1 MVEEAVV
8 DDVDLRVELPAAAFE
23 VRVDAVALPADVD
36 DGVLGGGGFDRA
48 RVDLTGALAGVH
60 ERIAAAR
67 GVHYV
72 GHPVPGGHRR
82 VRPLLTV
89 DDRAV
94 LRRSLSNL
102 VDALAA
108 LRLQFGSGFGEADGV
123 ADFRERREDVV
134 ERRRLDVVDVEAAV
148 AEVVADLALE
158 GVAGEDYVRAE
169 VGHRLEVGVQPAADH
184 GGVDIS
190 GMCGDADETV
200 ATAEGGNGSGG
211 ARCERDDAHVRGF
224 VPRGKNR
231 RGRDSPRRNS
241 ATVKCVLSQPIGY
254 DSPGFSGDFTL
265 MTDARMRSREQER
278 TDEEETTDGCPECG
292 GLVVQDEEHGES
304 VCADCGLVVEED
316 GIDRGPEWR
325 AFDSKEKDEKS
336 RVGAPTTNTMH
347 DKGLSTNIDWR
358 DKDAYGNSL
367 SSNQRQKM
375 QRLRKWNE
383 RFRTRD
389 AKERNLKQA
398 LGEIDRMASAL
409 GLPDNVRETASV
421 IYRRA
426 LEDDLLPGRSIEGV
440 ATSCVYA
447 AARQAGVPRSLDEI
461 ADVSRVEKSE
471 IARTYRYVVRELGL
485 EVAPADP
492 ESYVPR
498 FASSLELS
506 DESAHRARELLKTAK
521 DKGVHSGKS
530 PVGLAAAAVYAA
542 ALLTNEKTTQAK
554 VSEVAD
560 ISEVTIR
567 NRYHELLEA
576 EDTIPV

>member
-1 MVEEAVV
+1 MNW
-8 DDVDLRVELPAAAFE
+8 LRLI
-23 VRVDAVALPADVD
+23 RV
-36 DGVLGGGGFDRA
+36 F
-48 RVDLTGALAGVH
+48 
-60 ERIAAAR
+60 
-67 GVHYV
+67 
-72 GHPVPGGHRR
+72 PGG
-82 VRPLLTV
+82 LT
-89 DDRAV
+89 
-94 LRRSLSNL
+94 
-102 VDALAA
+102 
-108 LRLQFGSGFGEADGV
+108 
-123 ADFRERREDVV
+123 
-134 ERRRLDVVDVEAAV
+134 
-148 AEVVADLALE
+148 
-158 GVAGEDYVRAE
+158 
-169 VGHRLEVGVQPAADH
+169 P
-184 GGVDIS
+184 
-190 GMCGDADETV
+190 
-200 ATAEGGNGSGG
+200 
-211 ARCERDDAHVRGF
+211 
-224 VPRGKNR
+224 
-231 RGRDSPRRNS
+231 
-241 ATVKCVLSQPIGY
+241 
-254 DSPGFSGDFTL
+254 

-278 TDEEETTDGCPECG
+278 TDETETTDGCPECG
-292 GLVVQDEEHGES
+292 GLVVNDEEHGES

-398 LGEIDRMASAL
+398 LGEIDRMASAQ

-461 ADVSRVEKSE
+461 ADVSRVEKAE

-498 FASSLELS
+498 FASDLGLS
-506 DESAHRARELLKTAK
+506 DEAEHRARSLLKTAK
-521 DKGVHSGKS
+521 DQGVHSGKS